1 MRKSINEIFHI
12 EMDYI
17 ANTRINLYLFLKKN
31 NSALSGYTGS
41 DEKRSVS
48 TEGTCSPRYGVRN
61 TSIARKQRRFCMFT
75 AIMFTCAL
83 KIKSDSQRRLFICT

>member
-17 ANTRINLYLFLKKN
+17 ANTRINLFLPFFLN

-41 DEKRSVS
+41 DEERPFPPKAHA
-48 TEGTCSPRYGVRN
+48 VRG
-61 TSIARKQRRFCMFT
+61 RV
-75 AIMFTCAL
+75 
-83 KIKSDSQRRLFICT
+83 

>member
-17 ANTRINLYLFLKKN
+17 ANTRINLFLLFLKKN

-41 DEKRSVS
+41 DEERPVS
-48 TEGTCSPRYGVRN
+48 TEGTLSQRQCVRN
-61 TSIARKQRRFCMFT
+61 ISAARKT
-75 AIMFTCAL
+75 AQFL
-83 KIKSDSQRRLFICT
+83 NVYGYNVYFYFVNKE